1 MGCPPPPGSYGLPPG
16 SSGLP
21 PGIPMGCTIT
31 MFGVDAG
38 IIVEQISFF
47 IVVEEGDDCLRSC
60 SVGRE
65 HPDVKEVLRA

>member
-1 MGCPPPPGSYGLPPG
+1 MPLAFDELDVDFDGGCAFL
-16 SSGLP
+16 
-21 PGIPMGCTIT
+21 
-31 MFGVDAG
+31 
-38 IIVEQISFF
+38 EQMLFF

>member
-1 MGCPPPPGSYGLPPG
+1 MPLA
-16 SSGLP
+16 
-21 PGIPMGCTIT
+21 
-31 MFGVDAG
+31 FGELDVDFDG
-38 IIVEQISFF
+38 DCVFVEQISFI